1 VVVLTTNCFKV
12 ENHFQKV
19 YGTNDDYKSNSD
31 APEDKIY
38 VDAYVEKFCG
48 GRGGQGFHIIV
59 WLLTP
64 RQIPNE
70 EMGKRR
76 RNGHVLSSGSTICS
90 EGCKVAACIVLIRNV
105 QLNQQ

>member
-1 VVVLTTNCFKV
+1 MTNCFKV

-48 GRGGQGFHIIV
+48 GRGGQGFP
-59 WLLTP
+59 LYCL
-64 RQIPNE
+64 
-70 EMGKRR
+70 
-76 RNGHVLSSGSTICS
+76 
-90 EGCKVAACIVLIRNV
+90 AANPKTDTE
-105 QLNQQ
+105 

>member
-1 VVVLTTNCFKV
+1 MMTTRATAMHHRTRFTSMLMWRNFV
-12 ENHFQKV
+12 EAEV
-19 YGTNDDYKSNSD
+19 
-31 APEDKIY
+31 AR
-38 VDAYVEKFCG
+38 V
-48 GRGGQGFHIIV
+48 FHIIA

-70 EMGKRR
+70 EIGKRR

-90 EGCKVAACIVLIRNV
+90 EGCKVAACIVLIGNV